1 MAEVPVAFPNDEAS
15 AEVIASRL
23 REAGIAARVDRGL
36 HGSWQ
41 VPAQGQ
47 MTVFVDARDA
57 ARAHEM
63 LGTKLRED
71 VAPGPL
77 LRLAV
82 AFLLVALVV
91 GIVAIVATVAGR

>member
-1 MAEVPVAFPNDEAS
+1 MADVPVAFPNDEAS

-23 REAGIAARVDRGL
+23 RETGIAARVDRGL

-47 MTVFVDARDA
+47 ITVFVDAGDA

-71 VAPGPL
+71 VAPGPF

-91 GIVAIVATVAGR
+91 SVIAVVATVAGR